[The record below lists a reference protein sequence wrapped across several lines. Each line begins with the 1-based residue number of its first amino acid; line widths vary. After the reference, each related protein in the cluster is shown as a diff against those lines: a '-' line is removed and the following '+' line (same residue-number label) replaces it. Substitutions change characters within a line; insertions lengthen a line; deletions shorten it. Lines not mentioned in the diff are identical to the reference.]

1 MIKQRWGIIGLGK
14 IANKFATA
22 LKDFSEAQLLAVAS
36 RDSSRSEMFAYKHRA
51 DRYYGAYEDLAK
63 DPEVDVVY
71 IATPHITHAE
81 LSKLCL
87 ENGKH
92 VLCEKP
98 FAMNEC
104 EARDVYELAKE
115 KSLFIME
122 ALWTR
127 FLPTYKKVRELVDTN
142 SMGKIRSISSDFGFK
157 SKFDP
162 SSRLFDPKLGGGSIL
177 DVGIYPIFYAVTLL
191 GEPKNI
197 KAIAGFGVTNVDES
211 CAMIFEYDNGVL
223 AQLFCSIISN
233 NTQETSIHGDESR
246 LLINHPS
253 HGLTT
258 LNISQD
264 WKPKGLVKVKYSG
277 NGFNYQIE
285 EVMSCL
291 GQGLTESK
299 LWSAEDS
306 LALHRTI
313 DRVRKAAGIT
323 YPQDSLT

>member
-1 MIKQRWGIIGLGK
+1 MIKQRWGIIGLGN
-14 IANKFATA
+14 IANKFAEA
-22 LKDFSEAQLLAVAS
+22 LREFSEAQLIAVAS
-36 RDSSRSEMFAYKHRA
+36 RDSSRSEVFAYKHKA
-51 DRYYGAYEDLAK
+51 DRYYGAYEDLIQ

-71 IATPHITHAE
+71 IATPHTTHAE

-87 ENGKH
+87 EHDKH

-98 FAMNEC
+98 FAMNER
-104 EARDVYELAKE
+104 EAQEVYDLAAE
-115 KSLFIME
+115 KGKFILE

-127 FLPTYKKVRELVDTN
+127 FLPTYKKVRSLIDDN
-142 SMGKIRSISSDFGFK
+142 AMGKIKSISSDFGFK

-177 DVGIYPIFYAVTLL
+177 DVGIYPIFYAVSLL

-197 KAIAGFGVTNVDES
+197 KAIASFGVTKVDES
-211 CAMIFEYDNGVL
+211 CAMIFEYADGVL
-223 AQLFCSIISN
+223 AQLFSSIISN
-233 NTQETSIHGDESR
+233 NTQETSIHGDVSR

-264 WKPKGLVKVKYSG
+264 WKPRGLVKVKTAG

-285 EVMSCL
+285 EVMNCL
-291 GQGLTESK
+291 AQGLTNSP
-299 LWSAEDS
+299 LWTSENS

-313 DRVRKAAGIT
+313 DRVRQEAGII
-323 YPQDSLT
+323 YPQDK